1 MLPGATADCLVA
13 LRRTHTLAA
22 TAAQLNAEGPTT
34 VAGSTWTVGTVAN
47 VHKRLTEMPTCT
59 SA

>member
-1 MLPGATADCLVA
+1 MA